1 MLYDLVIIGGGPAA
15 LAAAVYAARQK
26 VSFTVV
32 AENIGGQT
40 ALSSRVDNY
49 LGILSAT
56 GTEISDLFEKHVK
69 SYKAAVKEEKVID
82 IQRKGKCFV
91 VKTAAARYEAR
102 TVLIASGKKPRKLNV
117 PGEDRLLGNGVTYC
131 ATCEAPLFSGR
142 DVAIIGGGNSAMD
155 AALLA
160 EKYSRK
166 VYIININ
173 PDLIGEAMMAET
185 VRRSRKITVF
195 NNSLTTEI
203 LGGNAVSGVK
213 FRQGKALKTI
223 SVSGVFI
230 EIGYIPSVDF
240 DSLTE
245 KNRWNEIVIHA
256 ENFTTNRTSVPG
268 IFAAGDVTDIP
279 EKQVIVAAGEGA
291 KAVLSIFKYLGSGME
306 EY

>member
-1 MLYDLVIIGGGPAA
+1 MYDLVIIGGGPAA

-40 ALSSRVDNY
+40 ALSSHVDNY

-56 GTEISDLFEKHVK
+56 GTEISGLFEKHVK

-82 IQRKGKCFV
+82 IQRRGKCFV

-173 PDLIGEAMMAET
+173 PDLAGEAMMAET

-195 NNSLTTEI
+195 NNSFTTEI
-203 LGGNAVSGVK
+203 LGGNAVTGVK
-213 FRQGKALKTI
+213 FRQGKALKAI
-223 SVSGVFI
+223 SVCGVFI

-240 DSLTE
+240 DRLTE

-256 ENFTTNRTSVPG
+256 ENFTTNMTSVPG

-291 KAVLSIFKYLGSGME
+291 KAVLSVFKYLGSEMK

>member
-1 MLYDLVIIGGGPAA
+1 MYDLVIIGGGPAA

-26 VSFTVV
+26 VRFIVV

-40 ALSSRVDNY
+40 AISSRVENY

-56 GTEISDLFEKHVK
+56 GTEISGLFEKHVN
-69 SYKAAVKEEKVID
+69 SYKAAVKEERVVGIEKSG
-82 IQRKGKCFV
+82 RNFT

-117 PGEDRLLGNGVTYC
+117 PGEDRLLGKGLTYC
-131 ATCEAPLFSGR
+131 ATCEAPMFSGR

-185 VRRSRKITVF
+185 VRKSRKITVF
-195 NNSLTTEI
+195 NNSFTTGI

-213 FRQGKALKTI
+213 FRQGSSVKTI

-245 KNRWNEIVIHA
+245 KNKWNEIVIHE
-256 ENFTTNRTSVPG
+256 ENFTTNMTSVPG
-268 IFAAGDVTDIP
+268 IFAAGDVTNIP

-291 KAVLSIFKYLGSGME
+291 KAVLSVFKYLGSE
-306 EY
+306 VREY